1 LAPAA
6 KSVIAAS
13 GHERRREGVY
23 DESGSIRHRAVKP
36 GALVVTGGGVDFG
49 DTGTSPWFAL
59 IPRRHLP
66 SLPYCQAVIFTW
78 LARNAGRANAYY
90 RFPEERGRNRPAS
103 GALTAGMCSVD
114 G

>member
-1 LAPAA
+1 MTKA
-6 KSVIAAS
+6 AAS
-13 GHERRREGVY
+13 GPGGREA
-23 DESGSIRHRAVKP
+23 R
-36 GALVVTGGGVDFG
+36 GAGGHWGVDFG
-49 DTGTSPWFAL
+49 DTRTSPWFAL

-66 SLPYCQAVIFTW
+66 SLPYHLEVIFTW

-103 GALTAGMCSVD
+103 GVLTAGMCSVD